1 MARSLLARS
10 RKVAAPA
17 VILVRPQLGV
27 NIGTAARAMM
37 NCGLTDLRLVQPR
50 EGWPNEHAVAPAAGA
65 AEVLEGARVFDSVA
79 AATADLQRVYATTW
93 RGRELVKWVV
103 TPRQAAAEIHA
114 LSAGGAHCGV
124 LFGPERTGLENE
136 DLASAQAIIT
146 VPLNPAFPS
155 LNLAQAVLLVG
166 YEWWL
171 AGQETAPRILQRN
184 WAPAATQEEIGNFL
198 TRFFQHLQDCGFF
211 HPPEKAEGMRQNL
224 AATLA
229 RMDPTSQELNTL
241 HGAVKAL
248 RFPRQRRG
256 GLDETAGDGESG
268 PV

>member
-1 MARSLLARS
+1 MSS
-10 RKVAAPA
+10 PA
-17 VILVRPQLGV
+17 IILVRPQLGV

-65 AEVLEGARVFDSVA
+65 AAVLEGVRVFESVA
-79 AATADLQRVYATTW
+79 AATADLRRVYATTW
-93 RGRELVKWVV
+93 RGRELVKWIV
-103 TPRQAAAEIHA
+103 TPRQAAAEIHEQTA
-114 LSAGGAHCGV
+114 AGAPCGV

-136 DLASAQAIIT
+136 DLAAAQAIIT

-171 AGQETAPRILQRN
+171 AGQETAPRVLQRN
-184 WAPAATQEEIGNFL
+184 WAPAATQAELDNFL
-198 TRFFQHLQDCGFF
+198 GRFFQHLRDCGFF

-224 AATLA
+224 AAAIA
-229 RMDPTSQELNTL
+229 RMDPTDQELRTL

-248 RFPRQRRG
+248 RFPRKRRG
-256 GLDETAGDGESG
+256 GVD
-268 PV
+268 